1 MTILHILK
9 SEPDS
14 TVNEL
19 IRELRDDSQVSVV
32 ELYSGDTDWEKL
44 VENIF
49 SHEKTICWW

>member
-9 SEPDS
+9 SEPDR
-14 TVNEL
+14 TVIEI

-32 ELYSGDTDWEKL
+32 ELYSGNTDWEKL

>member
-1 MTILHILK
+1 MTILHMLK

-14 TVNEL
+14 TVIEL
-19 IRELRDDSQVSVV
+19 IRELRDDSRVSVV

>member
-1 MTILHILK
+1 MKILHILK

-14 TVNEL
+14 TVIEL
-19 IRELRDDSQVSVV
+19 IREFREESQVSVV
-32 ELYSGDTDWEKL
+32 ELYAGDTDWEKL